1 MCFYPLTKYNTVEI
15 CRGIEYHD
23 PRQDSSFLRGGG
35 ILDVAAEF
43 GGDTK
48 VNVELQIKIVK
59 NWDKRQLFYLAK
71 MYTEDL
77 IKGEDYSRLKRC
89 IGISLLDFNLSGRPK
104 AHTGYRLR
112 DEEGNELTDALE
124 IHLLELNKPLTGE
137 DRAEEWIRFFN
148 VKEEDELRMIKTN
161 TKNPGILE
169 AVRELQR
176 LSMNSPMK
184 RRYDAYLKRKRDE
197 KAREAYVREE
207 GEAIGEDYKLA
218 SQVCRKLRKGKRPE
232 IIAEELEEDLEV
244 IQKICQAAEEFG
256 PEYDEKKVFAAFMK
270 PFE

>member
-1 MCFYPLTKYNTVEI
+1 MRDT
-15 CRGIEYHD
+15 
-23 PRQDSSFLRGGG
+23 FLRRRRRQEKQG

-218 SQVCRKLRKGKRPE
+218 SLVCRKLRKEKDRRLLRKSWRRTWRRFKRSARRRRNLGLSMMRRRYLPR
-232 IIAEELEEDLEV
+232 L
-244 IQKICQAAEEFG
+244 
-256 PEYDEKKVFAAFMK
+256 
-270 PFE
+270 